1 MSGKGESMR
10 ELVQLQKKM
19 NQLFEEMLQPGRP
32 HEALPEYRWVPAAD
46 VYEDR
51 RHYFVELEVPGVQID
66 DVDLTCE
73 GNNLRVA
80 GERKPVME
88 LTRESV
94 HRMERY
100 IGPFG
105 REFTFPE
112 PLDPSKVEAHMEAG
126 VLSVKIPKRHHR
138 SIKVK

>member
-1 MSGKGESMR
+1 MGAKGESMR
-10 ELVQLQKKM
+10 ELVQLQKRM
-19 NQLFEEMLQPGRP
+19 NHLFEEMLQPGRP
-32 HEALPEYRWVPAAD
+32 HEAFPEYRWVPAAD

-51 RHYFVELEVPGVQID
+51 GHYFIELEVPGVQID
-66 DVDLTCE
+66 DVELTCE
-73 GNNLRVA
+73 ANALRVS
-80 GERKPVME
+80 GERKAAME

-100 IGPFG
+100 LGPFG

-112 PLDPSKVEAHMEAG
+112 ALDPAKVEARMEAG
-126 VLSVKIPKRHHR
+126 VLSVKIPKLHHR